1 MDKENL
7 KCRRCGKVG
16 LRYRWDKCRCD
27 IWNEESNAE
36 VKNNDK

>member
-16 LRYRWDKCRCD
+16 LRYRSDKCQCD
-27 IWNEESNAE
+27 IWNEPSNRGGE
-36 VKNNDK
+36 NND